1 MKRKVIRAITGL
13 LCAAM
18 VFSNVAGMSVYAM
31 EDGGRQEMQ
40 ESISGNDDTGEVW
53 EEPEEAEQKSADSD
67 AAPEEP
73 AEPIDSNKEEDG
85 QENREAEDEAA
96 ETVPEELED
105 PDETE
110 TVSENTVDEAP
121 EEKEIFVRNLSLPQ
135 VYASGR
141 SFTVDGKT
149 YNSMDADETYVAG
162 DDITAYYFAG
172 DSLLYFDGTGPMK
185 DWNLVVYRPWKDIKP
200 EVCVI
205 GEGITTVGVNAF
217 YWPNHSL
224 SRVTL
229 PSTLREIG
237 DEGFY
242 QNYSMEAVVLPE
254 GLEKIGDSAFL
265 GCKAMKHINIPDSV
279 TELGASAFYECKAI
293 TSIRVPGNIRE
304 IKKFTFSQCNAVESI
319 TIEEGVETIGDAA
332 FQDTKIMTLSFP
344 ESLKTIGENAFNVS
358 SDLNTLTI
366 PDSVTQIGS
375 TAFASCPRLHTI
387 SIGTGVTEIGEHA
400 FRLSSEKKIMLHSEN
415 EVVLAY
421 DWAADNRI
429 ISYRTSF
436 FDQDGCLLQSGLVGK
451 DEKLLDYAPQMESY
465 STGGETFTF
474 VGWNPEITEDAVP
487 TQDQE
492 YRAVYR
498 SESKKYSI
506 RFLDYDGSV
515 ISELTLPYGADI
527 YAVKPADPKRAPDE
541 RYTYQFSGWSPEL
554 AEDAA
559 VTGDAEYTALYESAE
574 REYSIRFLDY
584 DGSLLSELA
593 LPYGADIYAVKPAD
607 PKRASDERHTYQFK
621 GWSPSLTEDSTVT
634 KNAEYT
640 AVYTSAE
647 RLYVLS
653 FVDHTGSTIKTV
665 MEPYGTRIADK
676 APKNPTREP
685 DGDCTYT
692 FVGWQPALSED
703 DILTKD
709 TEYQA
714 VFTSSAAKCKVVF
727 QDFDGSVLKELT
739 LKAGETVSGEAP
751 TVSREGDSL
760 TTYTFAGWQP
770 ALDENVPIM
779 GDITY
784 KALYTRKTQTGVLAE
799 HELNH
804 PAGDGI
810 SAEDV
815 RLYPVYEI
823 YDTSDHFEERVTDRM
838 HPVDASDI
846 RLSKDRIEKG
856 SNQIGVVQVSTGL
869 RTEFR
874 IFGNYIDGISVEL
887 AERKVK
893 TGSRLKD
900 LDVYFTKNRMG
911 EDGQIKSGIVDKTKK
926 VKHYIFADGAAY
938 VTVRQG
944 DNEIRITEQET
955 GENHSCT
962 VHITGV
968 GKGEEKESDDKYPA
982 DDDRNPDGETEKEPS
997 PEPDIWQIVLDIP
1010 KVEGKPADIRHYA
1023 VVWDNT
1029 GEEKGVLEAAEPFRE
1044 ILLQAEAAEESGET
1058 ETLLP
1063 EIQEAEVQEQDV
1075 TVSEE
1080 QPVTG
1085 AEPEVKTEE
1094 PRKEKLPLW
1103 MLPAVAALFG
1113 IAALAVMFCRRRR
1126 QKFHGILT
1134 WEENS
1139 SIEISNPRECLETV
1153 QEVIDRTENL
1163 SDCMK
1168 KLRESDA
1175 KTCIPVSARMEVI
1188 YTDGDGETQVIES
1201 AASEKKM
1208 IRILSSLHESERAG
1222 VRIYHEQAGID
1233 INLKYK
1239 L

>member
-1 MKRKVIRAITGL
+1 MI
-13 LCAAM
+13 
-18 VFSNVAGMSVYAM
+18 
-31 EDGGRQEMQ
+31 GR
-40 ESISGNDDTGEVW
+40 
-53 EEPEEAEQKSADSD
+53 
-67 AAPEEP
+67 
-73 AEPIDSNKEEDG
+73 
-85 QENREAEDEAA
+85 R
-96 ETVPEELED
+96 
-105 PDETE
+105 
-110 TVSENTVDEAP
+110 
-121 EEKEIFVRNLSLPQ
+121 
-135 VYASGR
+135 
-141 SFTVDGKT
+141 
-149 YNSMDADETYVAG
+149 
-162 DDITAYYFAG
+162 
-172 DSLLYFDGTGPMK
+172 
-185 DWNLVVYRPWKDIKP
+185 
-200 EVCVI
+200 
-205 GEGITTVGVNAF
+205 
-217 YWPNHSL
+217 
-224 SRVTL
+224 
-229 PSTLREIG
+229 
-237 DEGFY
+237 
-242 QNYSMEAVVLPE
+242 
-254 GLEKIGDSAFL
+254 
-265 GCKAMKHINIPDSV
+265 
-279 TELGASAFYECKAI
+279 
-293 TSIRVPGNIRE
+293 
-304 IKKFTFSQCNAVESI
+304 
-319 TIEEGVETIGDAA
+319 TIG
-332 FQDTKIMTLSFP
+332 S
-344 ESLKTIGENAFNVS
+344 SL
-358 SDLNTLTI
+358 
-366 PDSVTQIGS
+366 
-375 TAFASCPRLHTI
+375 
-387 SIGTGVTEIGEHA
+387 TGH
-400 FRLSSEKKIMLHSEN
+400 L
-415 EVVLAY
+415 
-421 DWAADNRI
+421 
-429 ISYRTSF
+429 F

-498 SESKKYSI
+498 SESKKYI
-506 RFLDYDGSV
+506 IKFLDYDGSV

-527 YAVKPADPKRAPDE
+527 YAAKPADPKRAPDE
-541 RYTYQFSGWSPEL
+541 RYTYKFSGWSPVL

-559 VTGDAEYTALYESAE
+559 VTGDAEYTAMYESAE
-574 REYSIRFLDY
+574 REYGIRFLDY
-584 DGSLLSELA
+584 DGSLISELA
-593 LPYGADIYAVKPAD
+593 LPYGAGIYEVKPAD
-607 PKRASDERHTYQFK
+607 PKRAPDERHTYQFND
-621 GWSPSLTEDSTVT
+621 WSPALTEDTIVT
-634 KNAEYT
+634 ENAEYT

-665 MEPYGTRIADK
+665 KEPYGTRIADK

-692 FVGWQPALSED
+692 FAGWQPALSEE

-714 VFTSSAAKCKVVF
+714 VFTSSAAKYKVVF

-751 TVSREGDSL
+751 IVSREGDSL

-799 HELNH
+799 HELNY

-823 YDTSDHFEERVTDRM
+823 YDTSDYFKDRVTDRE
-838 HPVDASDI
+838 HPVDATDI

-856 SNQIGVVQVSTGL
+856 SNQIGAVQVSTGL

-874 IFGNYIDGISVEL
+874 IFGNYIDGISVDL

-911 EDGQIKSGIVDKTKK
+911 EDGQIKSGIVDKTRK
-926 VKHYIFADGAAY
+926 VKNYTFADGAAY
-938 VTVRQG
+938 VIVKKG
-944 DNEIRITEQET
+944 DNEIRITEKET

-962 VHITGV
+962 VHITGE
-968 GKGEEKESDDKYPA
+968 GEEKDTKDENPTG
-982 DDDRNPDGETEKEPS
+982 DDRKPDGETEKEPS

-1010 KVEGKPADIRHYA
+1010 EKEGTPTDTRWIA

-1029 GEEKGVLEAAEPFRE
+1029 GEDTGALEAAEPFRE
-1044 ILLQAEAAEESGET
+1044 ILQQVETAEESGET

-1063 EIQEAEVQEQDV
+1063 EIQEPEVQEQDV

-1103 MLPAVAALFG
+1103 MLPAGFAFFG
-1113 IAALAVMFCRRRR
+1113 IAALAVMLFRKRKQR
-1126 QKFHGILT
+1126 FHGILT
-1134 WEENS
+1134 WEENA
-1139 SIEISNPRECLETV
+1139 SIEISNPKECLETV
-1153 QEVIDRTENL
+1153 QEVIDRTETL
-1163 SDCMK
+1163 ADCMK
-1168 KLRESDA
+1168 KLKESGA

-1222 VRIYHEQAGID
+1222 VRIYQPSGD
-1233 INLKYK
+1233 
-1239 L
+1239 

>member
-1 MKRKVIRAITGL
+1 MKRKVIRAVTGL

-18 VFSNVAGMSVYAM
+18 VFSNVTSMSVYAM
-31 EDGGRQEMQ
+31 EDGAGQEMQ

-53 EEPEEAEQKSADSD
+53 EEPKEAEQEPADSD
-67 AAPEEP
+67 AEPEEEIP
-73 AEPIDSNKEEDG
+73 EESAEPIDSNKEEDG
-85 QENREAEDEAA
+85 QENREAEDEAT
-96 ETVPEELED
+96 ETVPEDVDED
-105 PDETE
+105 PNETE

-121 EEKEIFVRNLSLPQ
+121 EEKAILTRNLSFPQ

-141 SFTVDGKT
+141 SFTVDGKS
-149 YNSMDADETYVAG
+149 YNSVDADETYVAG

-172 DSLLYFDGTGPMK
+172 DSLLYFDGTGSMK

-265 GCKAMKHINIPDSV
+265 GCKAMNHINIPDSV

-304 IKKFTFSQCNAVESI
+304 IKKFTFSECNAAESI
-319 TIEEGVETIGDAA
+319 TIEEGVERIGDAA

-375 TAFASCPRLHTI
+375 SAFASCPRLHTI
-387 SIGTGVTEIGEHA
+387 NIGTGVTDIGEHA

-465 STGGETFTF
+465 TTEGETFTF
-474 VGWNPEITEDAVP
+474 VGWNPEIMEDAVP

-506 RFLDYDGSV
+506 KFLDYDGSV

-541 RYTYQFSGWSPEL
+541 R
-554 AEDAA
+554 
-559 VTGDAEYTALYESAE
+559 
-574 REYSIRFLDY
+574 
-584 DGSLLSELA
+584 
-593 LPYGADIYAVKPAD
+593 
-607 PKRASDERHTYQFK
+607 HTYQFK
-621 GWSPSLTEDSTVT
+621 GWSPALTEDATVT
-634 KNAEYT
+634 GDAAYT
-640 AVYTSAE
+640 ASYTSSE

-653 FVDHTGSTIKTV
+653 FVDHTGSAIKTV
-665 MEPYGTRIADK
+665 MEPYGTKIADK

-685 DGDCTYT
+685 DGEHTYT
-692 FVGWQPALSED
+692 FAGWQPALSDE

-709 TEYQA
+709 MEYHA
-714 VFTSSAAKCKVVF
+714 VFTSNAAKCKVVF
-727 QDFDGSVLKELT
+727 QDFDGSMLKELT
-739 LKAGETVSGEAP
+739 LKAGETVLGEAP

-823 YDTSDHFEERVTDRM
+823 YDTSDHFKERVTDRE

-869 RTEFR
+869 RTEFC
-874 IFGNYIDGISVEL
+874 IFGNYIDGISVDL

-900 LDVYFTKNRMG
+900 LDVYFTKNRMD
-911 EDGQIKSGIVDKTKK
+911 EDGQIKSGIVDKTRK
-926 VKHYIFADGAAY
+926 VKNYIFADGAAY
-938 VTVRQG
+938 VIVKKG
-944 DNEIRITEQET
+944 DNEIRITEKET

-962 VHITGV
+962 VHITGE
-968 GKGEEKESDDKYPA
+968 GEEKDTKDENPTG
-982 DDDRNPDGETEKEPS
+982 DDRKPDGETGKEPHPKPETWQIALTVPEKEVKPVDTHRIALVW
-997 PEPDIWQIVLDIP
+997 ERAGEKTAALEIPD
-1010 KVEGKPADIRHYA
+1010 
-1023 VVWDNT
+1023 T
-1029 GEEKGVLEAAEPFRE
+1029 GVE
-1044 ILLQAEAAEESGET
+1044 ILLQEETTAEPGET
-1058 ETLLP
+1058 KTVLP
-1063 EIQEAEVQEQDV
+1063 EIREPEAEMQVEAV
-1075 TVSEE
+1075 TEEE
-1080 QPVTG
+1080 QPENE
-1085 AEPEVKTEE
+1085 AESDTEPEE

-1103 MLPAVAALFG
+1103 LLPVASAVFG
-1113 IAALAVMFCRRRR
+1113 IAALAVMLFRKRKQR
-1126 QKFHGILT
+1126 FHGILT
-1134 WEENS
+1134 WEENA
-1139 SIEISNPRECLETV
+1139 SIEIRNPKECLEMV
-1153 QEVIDRTENL
+1153 QEVIDRSENL
-1163 SDCMK
+1163 VDCMK
-1168 KLRESDA
+1168 KLRESGA

-1222 VRIYHEQAGID
+1222 VRIYHEQAGIN
-1233 INLKYK
+1233 IHLKYK